1 VPNGFGT
8 QAEREIG
15 MTRLI
20 ARGLMVL
27 MLASLPA
34 CVSYGKYDQTV
45 DELEAARDELN
56 QAKATK
62 EALAQEITGLKD
74 ANAKLKEELDKVS
87 TDLAVLSTAVTQT
100 GHTGESVLRDL
111 MRQVR
116 ESQVARSALT
126 QELEAQRQ
134 RNENNLQTIRRLQK
148 EPKAPQSAPSKPPPP
163 AQPRASAPSPAL
175 REPAPSPLPA
185 KSKVGTVL
193 ALIGT
198 ATVNHRNST
207 KIQALAAKDSLY
219 DLDLVLTGPAS
230 KLKIRFF
237 DGTQFTL
244 GERSS
249 LEVSDFGL
257 SPEAGVRNALFTLGA
272 GTVRALVNKLSPRET
287 FVVQMPTAV
296 AAVRGTDWVVEAKN
310 DATALLVVKGQVAVS
325 NQDPDIPGEVLVTD
339 GEGTDVKGDQ
349 PPGKPKKWGQARIKA
364 LLEATNLR

>member
-1 VPNGFGT
+1 
-8 QAEREIG
+8 
-15 MTRLI
+15 
-20 ARGLMVL
+20 
-27 MLASLPA
+27 A

-56 QAKATK
+56 QAKAAK
-62 EALAQEITGLKD
+62 DALVEEIKVLKD
-74 ANAKLKEELDKVS
+74 ANAKLKEELDRVS
-87 TDLAVLSTAVTQT
+87 ADLAALSAAVTQ
-100 GHTGESVLRDL
+100 GGRTGESVLRDL

-116 ESQVARSALT
+116 ESQAARSALT

-148 EPKAPQSAPSKPPPP
+148 EPKAPQPAPPKQPPP

-175 REPAPSPLPA
+175 REPAAPPLPA

-193 ALIGT
+193 ALTGT

-207 KIQALAAKDSLY
+207 KIQALAVKDPVY
-219 DLDLVLTGPAS
+219 DLDLVLTGPTS
-230 KLKIRFF
+230 KLKIRLF
-237 DGTQFTL
+237 DGAQFTL

-257 SPEAGVRNALFTLGA
+257 SSEVGARNSLFTLAA
-272 GTVRALVNKLSPRET
+272 GTFRALVNKLSPRDT

-296 AAVRGTDWVVEAKN
+296 AAVRGTDWAVEARP
-310 DATALLVVKGQVAVS
+310 DATALLVIKGQVAVS
-325 NQDPDIPGEVLVTD
+325 NQDPDIPGEVLVTE